1 MIDYVYKNI
10 SQVDKFLLIAPGDI
24 LKILLDYPIYLFPQ
38 VIYVYAYYDNAN
50 NLERDKNFYQKEY
63 PKIKFV
69 HERNAE
75 TQIFEKLMV
84 NHAISSL
91 RLIERETLN
100 SVVSSMEQR
109 ISTKRSN
116 AASCHSKKPK
126 ILSVAT
132 DCICPYCKLIFREPY
147 QLNCGHRCCESCINF
162 TDNKMICL
170 TCSEVSTNENIRS
183 DRGFSIDMQQQ
194 SISCSICTWVGSL
207 VLYQYDHSNLGQ
219 TVNKSGIQ
227 QEILL
232 NIFSPSCTIFLPH
245 YSSTINDQHCNN
257 INFDIIAQELKSI
270 QQTLDSALSTSYCG
284 AYIWKIN
291 NIRQKIVDAQTGR
304 QKSIYSSVF
313 YSSQSGY
320 KMCLRLYLN
329 GDGDVRDTH
338 MSLFLVI
345 MRGKYDAILYWP
357 FSYQVSFCLMDQ
369 SPLNNNRRH
378 ITALFEPDI
387 RSDCFQQPVYS
398 MNHGYGIKDFMSL
411 MEFEQN
417 KSLYVIDDIMFIEAK
432 INFFSERPAMSSIS
446 HTVGSPNDEEYVDTI
461 GEDFTNIN

>member
-1 MIDYVYKNI
+1 
-10 SQVDKFLLIAPGDI
+10 
-24 LKILLDYPIYLFPQ
+24 
-38 VIYVYAYYDNAN
+38 
-50 NLERDKNFYQKEY
+50 
-63 PKIKFV
+63 
-69 HERNAE
+69 
-75 TQIFEKLMV
+75 
-84 NHAISSL
+84 
-91 RLIERETLN
+91 
-100 SVVSSMEQR
+100 
-109 ISTKRSN
+109 
-116 AASCHSKKPK
+116 
-126 ILSVAT
+126 
-132 DCICPYCKLIFREPY
+132 
-147 QLNCGHRCCESCINF
+147 
-162 TDNKMICL
+162 
-170 TCSEVSTNENIRS
+170 
-183 DRGFSIDMQQQ
+183 
-194 SISCSICTWVGSL
+194 
-207 VLYQYDHSNLGQ
+207 YDHSNLGQ

-270 QQTLDSALSTSYCG
+270 QQTLDSTLSTSYCG
-284 AYIWKIN
+284 AYTWKIN

>member
-1 MIDYVYKNI
+1 MSSDIDELPSSRYRTDILSEESSPGNEMLINKDEVHFVDQLTDQFNPSQRVYGNVTMIDYVYKNI

-126 ILSVAT
+126 MLSVAT
-132 DCICPYCKLIFREPY
+132 DCICPYCKLIFWEPY

-194 SISCSICTWVGSL
+194 SISCSMCTWVGSL
-207 VLYQYDHSNLGQ
+207 ALYQYDHSNLGQ
-219 TVNKSGIQ
+219 TVNKSGTQ

-270 QQTLDSALSTSYCG
+270 QQTLDSTLSTSYCG
-284 AYIWKIN
+284 AYTWKIN
-291 NIRQKIVDAQTGR
+291 NIRQKIG
-304 QKSIYSSVF
+304 IY
-313 YSSQSGY
+313 
-320 KMCLRLYLN
+320 
-329 GDGDVRDTH
+329 
-338 MSLFLVI
+338 
-345 MRGKYDAILYWP
+345 
-357 FSYQVSFCLMDQ
+357 
-369 SPLNNNRRH
+369 
-378 ITALFEPDI
+378 
-387 RSDCFQQPVYS
+387 
-398 MNHGYGIKDFMSL
+398 
-411 MEFEQN
+411 
-417 KSLYVIDDIMFIEAK
+417 
-432 INFFSERPAMSSIS
+432 
-446 HTVGSPNDEEYVDTI
+446 
-461 GEDFTNIN
+461 

>member
-1 MIDYVYKNI
+1 MSSDIDELPSSRYRTDILSEESSPGNEMLINKDEVHFVDQLTDQFNPSQRVYGNVTMIDYVYKNI

-207 VLYQYDHSNLGQ
+207 VLYQ
-219 TVNKSGIQ
+219 V
-227 QEILL
+227 
-232 NIFSPSCTIFLPH
+232 
-245 YSSTINDQHCNN
+245 
-257 INFDIIAQELKSI
+257 
-270 QQTLDSALSTSYCG
+270 
-284 AYIWKIN
+284 
-291 NIRQKIVDAQTGR
+291 
-304 QKSIYSSVF
+304 
-313 YSSQSGY
+313 
-320 KMCLRLYLN
+320 
-329 GDGDVRDTH
+329 
-338 MSLFLVI
+338 
-345 MRGKYDAILYWP
+345 
-357 FSYQVSFCLMDQ
+357 
-369 SPLNNNRRH
+369 
-378 ITALFEPDI
+378 
-387 RSDCFQQPVYS
+387 
-398 MNHGYGIKDFMSL
+398 
-411 MEFEQN
+411 
-417 KSLYVIDDIMFIEAK
+417 
-432 INFFSERPAMSSIS
+432 
-446 HTVGSPNDEEYVDTI
+446 
-461 GEDFTNIN
+461 